1 MCILLQLQCRIATWY
16 NHHFIFFFQI
26 EAGMLHPSM
35 PSKCMKCL
43 PVDAM
48 DHQLLPHC
56 HPAYFCMPKMN
67 GTPHNSPLLSALAIS
82 YPPRIPCAADPFPII
97 VQHLIWHTTLHQQ
110 GIDTEGFARRAVES
124 LVKKLKKRYNELDA
138 LITAIASKVRI
149 HFGSTLKL
157 RTHCP
162 HCPVCKLQN

>member
-1 MCILLQLQCRIATWY
+1 MCVCVCVYFVAAPMSY
-16 NHHFIFFFQI
+16 YHHFTYSFLT

-48 DHQLLPHC
+48 DHQILPHC

-110 GIDTEGFARRAVES
+110 GIDTDGFVRRAVES

-149 HFGSTLKL
+149 HLASRLQI
-157 RTHCP
+157 RTHFP
-162 HCPVCKLQN
+162 AG